1 MKDAGVSAA
10 GVGGAPPG
18 NHNGGDLFDRLKA
31 ATASD
36 WNAYVDHPFV
46 RGLGDGTLPVES
58 FRHYLAQDY
67 LFLIQFARAY
77 ALAVF
82 KGETLAEMRQAASGV
97 SAILD
102 EMSLHVRLCEGW
114 GLTAAELETV
124 PEARAT
130 VAYTRYV
137 IDTGLRG
144 DLLDL
149 QVALAP
155 CVVGYAEIGETLAA
169 RPGALDASNPYRDW
183 IAEYA
188 GEGYRDVARRSRAAL
203 DASAAVRL
211 SEARFDRLVAIFRQ
225 ATRLEADFWQMG
237 LTRAD

>member
-1 MKDAGVSAA
+1 MTAA
-10 GVGGAPPG
+10 
-18 NHNGGDLFDRLKA
+18 GGDLFDRLKA
-31 ATASD
+31 TCPDD
-36 WNAYVDHPFV
+36 WAAYVDHPFV
-46 RGLGDGTLPVES
+46 RGLGDGTLPAAG

-67 LFLIQFARAY
+67 LFLLQFARAY
-77 ALAVF
+77 ALGVV
-82 KGETLAEMRQAASGV
+82 KSDTLAEMRSAASGV

-102 EMSLHVRLCEGW
+102 EMSLHVRICAGW
-114 GLTAAELETV
+114 GLTAAELEAV

-137 IDTGLRG
+137 LDTGLRG

-155 CVVGYAEIGETLAA
+155 CVVGYAEIGEALAA
-169 RPGALDASNPYRDW
+169 RPGALDAANPYRDW

-188 GEGYRDVARRSRAAL
+188 GEGYRDVARRSRASL

-211 SEARFDRLVAIFRQ
+211 SDARFDRLAAIFRQ
-225 ATRLEADFWQMG
+225 ATRLEADFWEMG
-237 LTRAD
+237 LTLAS

>member
-1 MKDAGVSAA
+1 MTAA
-10 GVGGAPPG
+10 
-18 NHNGGDLFDRLKA
+18 GGDLFDRLKA
-31 ATASD
+31 TCPDD
-36 WNAYVDHPFV
+36 WAAYVDHPFV
-46 RGLGDGTLPVES
+46 RGLGDGTLPAAS

-67 LFLIQFARAY
+67 LFLLQFARAY
-77 ALAVF
+77 ALGVV
-82 KGETLAEMRQAASGV
+82 KSDTLAEMRSAASGV

-102 EMSLHVRLCEGW
+102 EMSLHVRICAGW
-114 GLTAAELETV
+114 GVTAADLETV

-137 IDTGLRG
+137 LDTGLRG

-155 CVVGYAEIGETLAA
+155 CVVGYAEIGEALAA
-169 RPGALDASNPYRDW
+169 RPGALDAANPYRDW

-211 SEARFDRLVAIFRQ
+211 SEARFARLAAIFRQ

-237 LTRAD
+237 LTLAD

>member
-1 MKDAGVSAA
+1 VSDAGVSE
-10 GVGGAPPG
+10 VPLS

-31 ATASD
+31 ATSSD
-36 WNAYVDHPFV
+36 WDAYVDHPFV
-46 RGLGDGTLPVES
+46 RGLGDGTLPVEC

-155 CVVGYAEIGETLAA
+155 CVVGYAEIGATLAA
-169 RPGALDASNPYRDW
+169 RPGALDPPNPYRDW

-211 SEARFDRLVAIFRQ
+211 SEARFDRLAGIFRQ

>member
-1 MKDAGVSAA
+1 MTAA
-10 GVGGAPPG
+10 
-18 NHNGGDLFDRLKA
+18 GGDLFDRLKA
-31 ATASD
+31 TCPDD
-36 WNAYVDHPFV
+36 WAAYIDHPFV
-46 RGLGDGTLPVES
+46 RGLGDGTLPAAS

-67 LFLIQFARAY
+67 LFLLQFARAY
-77 ALAVF
+77 ALGVV
-82 KGETLAEMRQAASGV
+82 KSDTLAEMRSAASGV

-102 EMSLHVRLCEGW
+102 EMSLHVRICAGW
-114 GLTAAELETV
+114 GVTAADLETV

-137 IDTGLRG
+137 LDTGLRG

-155 CVVGYAEIGETLAA
+155 CVVGYAEIGAALAA
-169 RPGALDASNPYRDW
+169 QPGALDAANPYRDW

-211 SEARFDRLVAIFRQ
+211 SEARFDRLAGIFRQ

-237 LTRAD
+237 LTLAD

>member
-1 MKDAGVSAA
+1 VRD
-10 GVGGAPPG
+10 
-18 NHNGGDLFDRLKA
+18 HNGGDLFDRLKA
-31 ATASD
+31 AAASD
-36 WNAYVDHPFV
+36 WADYVDHPFV
-46 RGLGDGTLPVES
+46 RGIGDGTLPVES

-82 KGETLAEMRQAASGV
+82 KGDTLVEMRQAASGV

-102 EMSLHVRLCEGW
+102 EMSLHVRLCAGW
-114 GLTAAELETV
+114 GLTAADLETV

-137 IDTGLRG
+137 LDTGLRG

-155 CVVGYAEIGETLAA
+155 CVVGYAEIGTTLAA
-169 RPGALDASNPYRDW
+169 RPGALDAGNPYRDW
-183 IAEYA
+183 ILEYA
-188 GEGYRDVARRSRAAL
+188 GEGYQDVARRSRASL
-203 DASAAVRL
+203 DASAAVRM
-211 SEARFDRLVAIFRQ
+211 SEARFGRLAAIFRQ

>member
-1 MKDAGVSAA
+1 VSA
-10 GVGGAPPG
+10 APPG

-36 WNAYVDHPFV
+36 WDAYVDHPFV

-137 IDTGLRG
+137 LDTGLRG

-169 RPGALDASNPYRDW
+169 RPGALDTSNPYRDW

-188 GEGYRDVARRSRAAL
+188 GEGYREIARRSRAAL

>member
-1 MKDAGVSAA
+1 VTAG
-10 GVGGAPPG
+10 
-18 NHNGGDLFDRLKA
+18 GGDLFDRLRA
-31 ATASD
+31 ASAAD
-36 WNAYVDHPFV
+36 WALYVDHPFV
-46 RGLGDGTLPVES
+46 CGLGDGTLPAES

-82 KGETLAEMRQAASGV
+82 KSETLAEMRSASSGV

-102 EMSLHVRLCEGW
+102 EMGLHVRLCAGW
-114 GLTAAELETV
+114 GLTAAELEAV

-137 IDTGLRG
+137 LDTGLRG

-155 CVVGYAEIGETLAA
+155 CVVGYAEIATALAA
-169 RPGALDASNPYRDW
+169 RPGALDEGNPSRAW
-183 IAEYA
+183 IIEYA
-188 GEGYRDVARRSRAAL
+188 GEAYQDVARRSRAAL
-203 DASAAVRL
+203 DASAAMRM
-211 SEARFDRLVAIFRQ
+211 SEARFARLAAIFRQ
-225 ATRLEADFWQMG
+225 ATRLEADFWEMG
-237 LTRAD
+237 LTRAM